1 MSTYPPSM
9 VQPPYQSMQRDS
21 TLAIISLIS
30 GICAYVFLPFIGSL
44 AAVILGHLAKKEI
57 RESNGTI
64 KGDGMATAGLV
75 LGYIQLALIMLIV
88 IVIISL
94 VALSP
99 NIANVFSNINGQ
111 LSGY

>member
-1 MSTYPPSM
+1 M

-75 LGYIQLALIMLIV
+75 LGYIQLTLILLGIV
-88 IVIISL
+88 LLVVLFAATTDLANMISN
-94 VALSP
+94 ATTS
-99 NIANVFSNINGQ
+99 IY
-111 LSGY
+111 GY